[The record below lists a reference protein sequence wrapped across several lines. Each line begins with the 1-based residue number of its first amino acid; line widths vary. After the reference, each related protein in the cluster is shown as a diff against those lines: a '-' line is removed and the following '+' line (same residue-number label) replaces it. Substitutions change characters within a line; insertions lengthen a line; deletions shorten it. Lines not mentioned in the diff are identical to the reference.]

1 MIKNEF
7 KNGYEIFDAN
17 NVEKLDILRNE
28 IYNKFKKIFVLKEKN
43 PSIGFNKFHKLI
55 KESSKRKLNSK
66 RVKLIQEINQ
76 DKKLGDLI
84 FHLFED
90 QITKLFGSDILVQ
103 KNINLVIQMPN
114 DQNPSEIHRDAP
126 LNSSYEVVLWLPLV
140 DCFLSKA
147 MYILDIKST
156 EKSIKYLKNN
166 KSKWNDFEKFSMA
179 LSKNPKVNYGQA
191 LIFHSGLLHGSKIN
205 KEDET
210 RISLNLRFKN
220 LFSPS
225 GLKNQLQYYR
235 PINISNITKI
245 GAKIDSKEK
254 F

>member
-1 MIKNEF
+1 MIRNKF
-7 KNGYEIFDAN
+7 TNGYEIFDTN
-17 NVEKLDILRNE
+17 NIENLDKLRNE
-28 IYNKFKKIFVLKEKN
+28 IYRKFKNIFGLKERN

-55 KESSKRKLNSK
+55 KKSSKDNLNLK
-66 RVKLIQEINQ
+66 RVKLIQEINKN
-76 DKKLGDLI
+76 KKLGDFI

-90 QITKLFGSDILVQ
+90 QIIKLFGSDILVQ

-140 DCFLSKA
+140 DCYSSKA

-166 KSKWNDFEKFSMA
+166 KLKWNNFENFSMS
-179 LSKNPKVNYGQA
+179 LSKNPEVNYGQA
-191 LIFHSGLLHGSKIN
+191 LMFHSGLLHGSNIN

-245 GAKIDSKEK
+245 GARIDSKEK